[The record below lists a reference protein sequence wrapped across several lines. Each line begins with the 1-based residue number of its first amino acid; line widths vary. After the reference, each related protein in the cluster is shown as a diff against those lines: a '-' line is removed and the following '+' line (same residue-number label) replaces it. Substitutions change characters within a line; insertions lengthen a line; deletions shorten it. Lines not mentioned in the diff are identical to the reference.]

1 VDPASFSC
9 LLPHVLPLLPGNT
22 IWSDY
27 RLFHSFK
34 EMRRPIFLDEAVRLN
49 TVLGMLMTTIQE
61 FVEIKKLTAS
71 WIKHIN
77 VHVYYSETLKVATE
91 ISTEGKILKLYQ
103 YRLQSATNT
112 WNEQII
118 TYFILIA
125 FYFISVYCNPCS
137 SESETAL
144 N

>member
-27 RLFHSFK
+27 CLFHSFK
-34 EMRRPIFLDEAVRLN
+34 EMRRPNFLDEAVRLN
-49 TVLGMLMTTIQE
+49 AVLGKLMTTIQE

-71 WIKHIN
+71 WNKRIN

-103 YRLQSATNT
+103 YRLQNATNT

-118 TYFILIA
+118 
-125 FYFISVYCNPCS
+125 S
-137 SESETAL
+137 SF
-144 N
+144 